1 MSKTFKHTFNPSNA
15 KLLVSTTMF
24 LFTGFPLCRY
34 FIEYFLSPL
43 SHCLTLLDLSLIV
56 ILHVLVPLRDYLF
69 LHKPLCLL
77 ELSVPVL
84 EFRETT
90 VNIRRTHVSPEAL
103 SHVELLSPLIKL
115 PLDQLVVDAVDDQVL
130 KFTHVVDF

>member
-15 KLLVSTTMF
+15 KLLVTSAMF
-24 LFTGFPLCRY
+24 LFIGFPLCGY

-43 SHCLTLLDLSLIV
+43 CHCLALLDLSLIV
-56 ILHVLVPLRDYLF
+56 ILHVLVALRDYLF

-90 VNIRRTHVSPEAL
+90 ID
-103 SHVELLSPLIKL
+103 I
-115 PLDQLVVDAVDDQVL
+115 
-130 KFTHVVDF
+130 